1 MTVIDKP
8 SRQQDAILNLIKSK
22 PDGIHLREIGRILK
36 IPNPTL
42 VKGVKVLENDRG
54 LIFHEQIKNRDVY
67 KFRYPD
73 DLTFKETQRMYSKS
87 LEEITS
93 VIFPALSRA
102 LTFGIPERLEVYR
115 QVVSVLALVRYN
127 QQSIIDIDR
136 YNETSIPNDL
146 VNYIANL
153 EQISRIVNIGIGM
166 ELLPFYNYQINQ
178 TINESLKFLRKV
190 LKSKK
195 GKPSKHI
202 KVILEGMKTNPE
214 VYSKFK
220 KIETNL
226 IIAGTLLNE
235 SLKVRAPALKILK
248 KRYEKS
254 EITKQEYEKMKTVLG
269 QKAIFGLSQLYL
281 KNQKHTKT
289 DLRKT
294 TKTGVKTA

>member
-54 LIFHEQIKNRDVY
+54 LIFHEEIKNRDVY